1 MRQVVQSGTP
11 HEMGLQHGAAFADI
25 VPVAVKRFALDRGWN
40 NAHGKRVLRQVERN
54 LDRVFPE
61 SLEELHAIADAANV
75 NYDDLLA
82 YNACQEI
89 GRSRVECTNVALADT
104 PQGTIHFKSNDVD
117 ADMKQFHVL
126 QETHPD
132 RGHAF
137 IGVNYVGTTW
147 LNAGVN
153 EAGLTYGGSSIPNND
168 SDWEHGI
175 PANTFLRYLLQYADS
190 VESAADLVA
199 RTPIMNHG
207 LNLMFTDPTG
217 AAIVVE
223 RSSTR
228 VAVRRM
234 EGHTIWNTNHFLT
247 DEMQP
252 VLKNDG
258 GAAAQNSR
266 DRFTVLARLTAKQPH
281 SLEQLMRIA
290 RTHTEPAS
298 ICRHD
303 ALAQSIMGYIMIA
316 RERSLL
322 VSFGYPCEN
331 EFETFTFSKT
341 PAAAAS

>member
-1 MRQVVQSGTP
+1 
-11 HEMGLQHGAAFADI
+11 MGLQHGAAFADMI
-25 VPVAVKRFALDRGWN
+25 PVAVKRFALDRGWN
-40 NAHGKRVLRQVERN
+40 TAHGRKVIRQVERN

-61 SLEELHAIADAANV
+61 SNEEMHAIASAANV
-75 NYDDLLA
+75 DYDDLLA

-89 GRSRVECTNVALADT
+89 GRSRVECTNVALAET

-117 ADMKQFHVL
+117 EDMKQFHVL

-132 RGHAF
+132 KGLAF
-137 IGVNYVGTTW
+137 VGVTYVGTTW

-168 SDWEHGI
+168 SDWENGI

-190 VESAADLVA
+190 VDAAADLIA

-207 LNLMFTDPTG
+207 INLMLTDPSG

-234 EGHTIWNTNHFLT
+234 ESHAIWNTNHFLT

-266 DRFTVLARLTAKQPH
+266 DRFTVLERLTAEQPH
-281 SLEQLMRIA
+281 SLDQLMRIA
-290 RTHTEPAS
+290 RTHTEPAD

-316 RERSLL
+316 QERTLM
-322 VSFGYPCEN
+322 VSAGYPCEN
-331 EFETFTFSKT
+331 EFEAFTFTKA
-341 PAAAAS
+341 PAAAAP

>member
-1 MRQVVQSGTP
+1 MRQVFQSGTP

-25 VPVAVKRFALDRGWN
+25 IPVAVKRFALDRNWDTP
-40 NAHGKRVLRQVERN
+40 HGRRVLRQVERN
-54 LDRVFPE
+54 LDRIFPE
-61 SLEELHAIADAANV
+61 SLVELHAIADAANV

-89 GRSRVECTNVALADT
+89 SRSRVECTNVALAET

-132 RGHAF
+132 KGLASV
-137 IGVNYVGTTW
+137 GVNYAGTTW

-190 VESAADLVA
+190 VDSAAELIA
-199 RTPIMNHG
+199 STPIMNHG
-207 LNLMFTDPTG
+207 INLMLTDPSG

-223 RSSTR
+223 KSSTR
-228 VAVRRM
+228 SAVRRM
-234 EGHTIWNTNHFLT
+234 NSHTIWNTNHFLT
-247 DEMQP
+247 AEMQP

-258 GAAAQNSR
+258 GPAAQNSR
-266 DRFTVLARLTAKQPH
+266 DRFTVLARLTAEQPH
-281 SLEQLMRIA
+281 SLDQLMRIA

-316 RERSLL
+316 RERTLM
-322 VSFGYPCEN
+322 VSAGYPCEN
-331 EFETFTFSKT
+331 EFEAFTFTRT
-341 PAAAAS
+341 PAAAVS

>member
-11 HEMGLQHGAAFADI
+11 TEMGLQHGAAFADI
-25 VPVAVKRFALDRGWN
+25 IPLAVKRFALDRGWN
-40 NAHGKRVLRQVERN
+40 TAHGRRVLRQVERN

-75 NYDDLLA
+75 NFDDLLA

-89 GRSRVECTNVALADT
+89 GRSREECTNVALADT
-104 PQGTIHFKSNDVD
+104 PNGTIHFKSNDVS
-117 ADMKQFHVL
+117 ADMKQYHVL

-132 RGHAF
+132 RGLAF

-168 SDWEHGI
+168 SDWDGI
-175 PANTFLRYLLQYADS
+175 PSNTLLRYLLQYSDTVDA
-190 VESAADLVA
+190 AADMVA

-207 LNLMFTDPTG
+207 LNLMFTDPSG

-223 RSSTR
+223 RSPTR
-228 VAVRRM
+228 TAVRRM
-234 EGHTIWNTNHFLT
+234 DSHTIWNTNHYLG
-247 DEMQP
+247 DEMQA

-258 GAAAQNSR
+258 GAAAANSR
-266 DRFTVLARLTAKQPH
+266 DRFTVLERLTAEQPH

-290 RTHTEPAS
+290 RTHTEPAD
-298 ICRHD
+298 ICRHGP
-303 ALAQSIMGYIMIA
+303 LSHSIMGYIMIA
-316 RERSLL
+316 QERSLL
-322 VSFGYPCEN
+322 VSAGYPCEN
-331 EFETFTFSKT
+331 EFEAFTFSRT

>member
-25 VPVAVKRFALDRGWN
+25 IPVAVKRFALDRGWN
-40 NAHGKRVLRQVERN
+40 TAHGRRVLRQVERN
-54 LDRVFPE
+54 LERVFPE
-61 SLEELHAIADAANV
+61 SLEELHAIAAAANV
-75 NYDDLLA
+75 NFDDLFA

-89 GRSRVECTNVALADT
+89 SRSRVECTNVALADT
-104 PQGTIHFKSNDVD
+104 EHGTIHFKSNDVD

-132 RGHAF
+132 KGHSF
-137 IGVNYVGTTW
+137 IGVSYAGTTW

-168 SDWEHGI
+168 SDWEGI
-175 PANTFLRYLLQYADS
+175 PSNTLLRYLLQFADS
-190 VESAADLVA
+190 VDAVADLVA

-207 LNLMFTDPTG
+207 LNLMFTDPSG

-223 RSSTR
+223 RSPTR
-228 VAVRRM
+228 AAVRRM

-247 DEMQP
+247 AEMQP
-252 VLKNDG
+252 VLKDDG

-266 DRFTVLARLTAKQPH
+266 DRFTVLERLTAEQPH
-281 SLEQLMRIA
+281 SLEQLIRIA
-290 RTHTEPAS
+290 RTHTEPAD
-298 ICRHD
+298 ICRHGP
-303 ALAQSIMGYIMIA
+303 LAHSIMGYIMIA

-322 VSFGYPCEN
+322 VSAGYPCEN
-331 EFETFTFSKT
+331 EFEAFTFTRT